1 LPRHQQTDGQ
11 RSPDSQRPSGMFLM
25 VVATGTA
32 VIMMV
37 IMSAGAAMVVV
48 LVVMIAGAGIFHII
62 TAFQHS
68 YEQLFIRYYM
78 MSPLLCQ

>member
-1 LPRHQQTDGQ
+1 MPCRQQTNGQ
-11 RSPDSQRPSGMFLM
+11 RSPDNQRPSGMFLV

-62 TAFQHS
+62 TAFHHS
-68 YEQLFIRYYM
+68 YDQLFIRYYM